1 MLKVLLAGC
10 IASVLLLVPTSAS
23 AATVQMRLPLNQTF
37 FNPCTGDTITF
48 TGTINLVTGVTADG
62 SGGFHVLFADNV
74 SDVTGIG
81 VPSGI
86 VYQGVGGDWFETNVK
101 PPFPAEFTATD
112 VINFLSAGAA
122 PNFVANDTIH
132 FTVNANG
139 TITAQVVRF
148 SLTCK

>member
-1 MLKVLLAGC
+1 MRKVLLAAW

-37 FNPCTGDTITF
+37 LNQCTGDTITF
-48 TGTINLVTGVTADG
+48 TGTINFVIGETADV
-62 SGGFHVLFADNV
+62 SGGFHLQFEDNV
-74 SDVTGIG
+74 SNVTGVG

-86 VYQGVGGDWFETNVK
+86 VYQGVGGDWFEANVQ

-112 VINFLSAGAA
+112 VINFLSVGAT

-139 TITAQVVRF
+139 TVTAQVVRISF
-148 SLTCK
+148 TCR